1 MGAPKRNNILIIY
14 LGGDTIV
21 SVSKCGLNKA
31 IMVVASKYW
40 KLVRLDATGRRK
52 VEEIESAKAFF
63 KSQFSALLSQAEMD
77 DGTIQNR
84 LLHLLHES
92 DRSAVA
98 ESCLRCFISNKIEQI
113 CIQLEELFGK
123 NHGFTRC
130 DLFSFVLDEVS
141 PKQIKNFQYKSLA
154 TEILET
160 FDCHKGSF
168 NSWIAK
174 LVKHHREL
182 NAFLLQHGV
191 YLVSDWAILNDTN
204 IKQLQRIFSEFHHL
218 TPGEIQQFSLLLE
231 TYHAVYRRDR
241 LKLRQAGGNGG
252 QCLPPSNSQIVEM
265 MAFFRAKSGIQ
276 LPAEKMMNQLREMA
290 DKLREYRIY
299 IRGGMAK
306 TEPLYNI
313 DNLGLESNSQE
324 EEEIEFLTGYRT
336 AFRNC
341 LDTGLESAISDRLK
355 RPSRQKNYS
364 SEQFVF
370 GIHLFHCQQLSMSE
384 IADLIGLEYQ
394 YQVSRLLKLKE
405 FRADVRQRMLKC
417 LHDCVL
423 QQATAYT
430 NPDIL
435 PQLEQ
440 KIEVALD
447 EQITELMNEAEA
459 EAYNPNP
466 RQQSLF
472 SARLCHY
479 LKQVLPK

>member
-1 MGAPKRNNILIIY
+1 MI
-14 LGGDTIV
+14 
-21 SVSKCGLNKA
+21 
-31 IMVVASKYW
+31 VASKYW
-40 KLVRLDATGRRK
+40 RLVRLDATGRRK

-63 KSQFSALLSQAEMD
+63 QTEFSAWLSQAEMD
-77 DGTIQNR
+77 DRTIQNR

-92 DRSAVA
+92 DRSGLA

-113 CIQLEELFGK
+113 CLQLEAQFGK

-130 DLFSFVLDEVS
+130 DLFSFVLDDVYH
-141 PKQIKNFQYKSLA
+141 KQLKTKAEAKNFQYKSLA

-168 NSWIAK
+168 NSWIAR

-204 IKQLQRIFSEFHHL
+204 IKQLQRIFSEFHNL
-218 TPGEIQQFSLLLE
+218 TTGEIKQFSFLLE

-241 LKLRQAGGNGG
+241 LKLRQGGGNGG
-252 QCLPPSNSQIVEM
+252 QCSPPTSSQIEEM
-265 MAFFRAKSGIQ
+265 IAYFRAKSGIELLGEQ
-276 LPAEKMMNQLREMA
+276 LMNQLRKMA

-306 TEPLYNI
+306 TEPLSNRENF
-313 DNLGLESNSQE
+313 DLGSSQD
-324 EEEIEFLTGYRT
+324 EEEIEFLTAYRT
-336 AFRNC
+336 AFRTC
-341 LDTGLESAISDRLK
+341 LDKSLESAISDRLT
-355 RPSRQKNYS
+355 RTYRQKNYS
-364 SEQFVF
+364 SEQFIF

-384 IADLIGLEYQ
+384 IAALIGLDYQ

-417 LHDCVL
+417 LHHCVL
-423 QQATAYT
+423 QKATAYT
-430 NPDIL
+430 DPDIL

-440 KIEVALD
+440 KIEVALN
-447 EQITELMNEAEA
+447 EQITQLINEAEA
-459 EAYNPNP
+459 ESTTPN
-466 RQQSLF
+466 RREQSLF
-472 SARLCHY
+472 AARLCHY
-479 LKQVLPK
+479 LKKVLQT

>member
-1 MGAPKRNNILIIY
+1 
-14 LGGDTIV
+14 
-21 SVSKCGLNKA
+21 
-31 IMVVASKYW
+31 MVVASKYW
-40 KLVRLDATGRRK
+40 RLVRLDATGRRK

-63 KSQFSALLSQAEMD
+63 QTEFSAWLSQAEMND
-77 DGTIQNR
+77 RTIQNR

-92 DRSAVA
+92 DRSALA

-113 CIQLEELFGK
+113 CLQLEAQFGK

-130 DLFSFVLDEVS
+130 DLFSFVLDDVYS
-141 PKQIKNFQYKSLA
+141 KQLKTKADAKNFQYKSLA

-168 NSWIAK
+168 NSWIAR

-204 IKQLQRIFSEFHHL
+204 IKQLQRIFLKFHHL
-218 TPGEIQQFSLLLE
+218 SLGEIQQFSLLLE

-241 LKLRQAGGNGG
+241 LKLRQTGGNGG
-252 QCLPPSNSQIVEM
+252 QCLPPTSSQIEEM
-265 MAFFRAKSGIQ
+265 ISYFQAKSSIQ
-276 LPAEKMMNQLREMA
+276 LHCEQLMNQLRKMA

-306 TEPLYNI
+306 TESL
-313 DNLGLESNSQE
+313 SNRENFDLVSSSHDE
-324 EEEIEFLTGYRT
+324 EEVEFLTAYRT
-336 AFRNC
+336 AFRTC
-341 LDTGLESAISDRLK
+341 LDQSLESVISDRLS
-355 RPSRQKNYS
+355 RTSRQKNYN
-364 SEQFVF
+364 SEQFIF

-384 IADLIGLEYQ
+384 IAVVIGLDYQ

-417 LHDCVL
+417 LHHCVL
-423 QQATAYT
+423 QKATAYT
-430 NPDIL
+430 DPDIL

-447 EQITELMNEAEA
+447 EHIMQLINEAEA
-459 EAYNPNP
+459 ESTTPN
-466 RQQSLF
+466 RREQSLF
-472 SARLCHY
+472 TVRLCHY
-479 LKQVLPK
+479 LKKVLQN

>member
-1 MGAPKRNNILIIY
+1 
-14 LGGDTIV
+14 
-21 SVSKCGLNKA
+21 
-31 IMVVASKYW
+31 MVVPSKYW
-40 KLVRLDATGRRK
+40 RLVRIDATGRRK
-52 VEEIESAKAFF
+52 IEEIESAKVFF
-63 KSQFSALLSQAEMD
+63 QSQFSALLGEEEID
-77 DGTIQNR
+77 DRTIQNR

-92 DRSAVA
+92 SQAALA
-98 ESCLRCFISNKIEQI
+98 EICLRCFISQQIEQI
-113 CIQLEELFGK
+113 CIQLEAQFGK
-123 NHGFTRC
+123 KHGFTHC
-130 DLFSFVLDEVS
+130 DLFSFVLDEIS
-141 PKQIKNFQYKSLA
+141 PKQIKTKGDSESLQYKSLA

-168 NSWIAK
+168 TSWIAR

-204 IKQLQRIFSEFHHL
+204 QRQLQRIFSEFHHL

-241 LKLRQAGGNGG
+241 LKLRQSGGNGG
-252 QCLPPSNSQIVEM
+252 QCLPPSSPQIGEM
-265 MAFFRAKSGIQ
+265 ISYFHAKCGIQ
-276 LPAEKMMNQLREMA
+276 FKSEQVMNQLRDMA

-306 TEPLYNI
+306 TEPLYTVENRSLVSNLRAANS
-313 DNLGLESNSQE
+313 DNLLDGQE
-324 EEEIEFLTGYRT
+324 EEEIEFLTAYRT

-341 LDTGLESAISDRLK
+341 LDQSLESAISDRLN
-355 RPSRQKNYS
+355 RTSRQKNYS
-364 SEQFVF
+364 TQQFIF
-370 GIHLFHCQQLSMSE
+370 GIHLFHCQQLPMSE
-384 IADLIGLEYQ
+384 IAALVGLEYQ

-417 LHDCVL
+417 LQNCVL

-430 NPDIL
+430 DPDIL

-440 KIEVALD
+440 KIEVALN
-447 EQITELMNEAEA
+447 EQITQLIDEAEA
-459 EAYNPNP
+459 ESTTPNR

-472 SARLCHY
+472 TARLCQY
-479 LKQVLPK
+479 LKKVLQT

>member
-1 MGAPKRNNILIIY
+1 
-14 LGGDTIV
+14 
-21 SVSKCGLNKA
+21 
-31 IMVVASKYW
+31 MVVASKYW
-40 KLVRLDATGRRK
+40 RLVRLDATGRRK
-52 VEEIESAKAFF
+52 VEEIESAKVFF
-63 KSQFSALLSQAEMD
+63 QTEFSAWLSQAEMD
-77 DGTIQNR
+77 DRTIQNR

-92 DRSAVA
+92 DRSALA
-98 ESCLRCFISNKIEQI
+98 ESCLRCFISNKIDQI
-113 CIQLEELFGK
+113 CLQLEELFGK

-130 DLFSFVLDEVS
+130 DLFSFVLDDVY
-141 PKQIKNFQYKSLA
+141 PKQLKTKAEAQNFQYKSLA

-168 NSWIAK
+168 NSWIAR

-204 IKQLQRIFSEFHHL
+204 IKQLQRIFLEFHHL
-218 TPGEIQQFSLLLE
+218 TPGEIKQFSLLLE

-241 LKLRQAGGNGG
+241 LKLRQTGGNGG
-252 QCLPPSNSQIVEM
+252 QCLPPTSPQIEEM
-265 MAFFRAKSGIQ
+265 ISYFQAKSGIQ
-276 LPAEKMMNQLREMA
+276 LPSEQVVNQLRKMA

-306 TEPLYNI
+306 TEPLSDRENV
-313 DNLGLESNSQE
+313 DLGNSSQD
-324 EEEIEFLTGYRT
+324 EEEIEFLTAYRT

-341 LDTGLESAISDRLK
+341 LDKSIESAISDRLN
-355 RPSRQKNYS
+355 RTSRQKNYS
-364 SEQFVF
+364 SEQFIF

-384 IADLIGLEYQ
+384 IAALIGLEYQ

-423 QQATAYT
+423 QKATAYT
-430 NPDIL
+430 DPDLL

-440 KIEVALD
+440 KIEVALN
-447 EQITELMNEAEA
+447 EQITQLINEAEA
-459 EAYNPNP
+459 ESTTPN
-466 RQQSLF
+466 RREQSLF
-472 SARLCHY
+472 AARLCHY
-479 LKQVLPK
+479 LKKVLQN